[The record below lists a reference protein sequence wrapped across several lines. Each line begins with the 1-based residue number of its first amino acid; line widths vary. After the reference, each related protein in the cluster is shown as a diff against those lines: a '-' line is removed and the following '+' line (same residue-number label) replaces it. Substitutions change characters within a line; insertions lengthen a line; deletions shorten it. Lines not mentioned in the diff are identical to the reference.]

1 MRGDLYA
8 QDNLLNQVNQIE
20 QKGVGADIQL
30 GAWDPDRGTWDDVEI
45 TQPGAAPIQVSTF
58 SGYGDAYP
66 GDPVDTTPDPGTPAD
81 PGDGT
86 DTPVAQTYR
95 IGDGMGGQPPNP
107 DVSNIQN
114 ELATLG
120 YQVGVD
126 GMYGQ
131 QTAAAVSD
139 FQHSNNLPVTGE
151 ADPDTQQLLAQ
162 QAASQQGN

>member
-1 MRGDLYA
+1 MKGDMYA

-30 GAWDPDRGTWDDVEI
+30 GSWDPDRGTWDDVEI
-45 TQPGAAPIQVSTF
+45 TQPGVNPIPVSTF

-66 GDPVDTTPDPGTPAD
+66 GDPVDTTPGD

-86 DTPVAQTYR
+86 DAPVAQTYR
-95 IGDGMGGQPPNP
+95 IGDGMGGQPPNAE
-107 DVSNIQN
+107 VSNIQS

-120 YQVGVD
+120 YQVGAD
-126 GMYGQ
+126 GMYGR

-139 FQHSNNLPVTGE
+139 FQQANNLPATGE